1 MVQKPAS
8 VIESVR
14 ERWPVLPPLELRGVG
29 TSLVESLPSYVSRML
44 TTTGVGAAHLAD
56 SLGLDLP
63 VKLRRLGAFLTTKDS
78 LLMEGAVDQLERL
91 TGARNLRLGT
101 FWALSAI
108 LAAVNQSTQKKA
120 PRRWCSICYR
130 EWGIDSYEPL
140 AWTVDL
146 LRTCPKHG
154 CLLSSTCP
162 SCGRPQRSC
171 LSERHRRLCHTC
183 RADLGAA
190 VTWGGLHPFLQW
202 VEDQVLDLIEFCAT
216 PRVGPVPYDVFK
228 EFVQGLHRTIGGR
241 RGGSL
246 GQQVKQCATGAR
258 LRGKRVSMRSLINLC
273 AVQGVRIGEFL
284 AAPRETSG
292 PMLFDAWGGL
302 SYMPLPTPRQAQKIY
317 AASRCL
323 KDFLRVRPT
332 YLPPISLLLGRMHV
346 QLLAIRDVAE
356 EAYDFYEDAYSVQGD
371 EPTQRKFRSAYL
383 NAMSAISAEKL
394 CTPNNFDRI
403 VGNVVDRTGVVLA
416 VAKHAVRSAI
426 VVREVWADA
435 LIERYEREMPVEAAV
450 EWFVQN
456 RRCSWSGTK

>member
-1 MVQKPAS
+1 MEQKPAS

-14 ERWPVLPPLELRGVG
+14 EKWTVLPPLELRGVG

-44 TTTGVGAAHLAD
+44 ATTGVGAAHLAD

-63 VKLRRLGAFLTTKDS
+63 VRLRRLGAFLTTKDS

-108 LAAVNQSTQKKA
+108 LTAVNQSTQKKA
-120 PRRWCSICYR
+120 PRRWCPICYS

-146 LRTCPKHG
+146 LKACPKHG
-154 CLLSSTCP
+154 CLLSSACP

-183 RADLGAA
+183 KADLSASAA
-190 VTWGGLHPFLQW
+190 WTKPHPFLQW
-202 VEDQVLDLIEFCAT
+202 VENQVLELIEFCAT
-216 PRVGPVPYDVFK
+216 PRDQPVSYNVFR

-241 RGGSL
+241 RGGPL
-246 GQQVKQCATGAR
+246 GQHVKQCAIDTR
-258 LRGKRVSMRSLINLC
+258 LRGKRVSTRSLINLC
-273 AVQGVRIGEFL
+273 AVQGVSVGEFL

-292 PMLFDAWGGL
+292 PMLFDAWSGL

-323 KDFLRVRPT
+323 EDFLQVRPA
-332 YLPPISLLLGRMHV
+332 YLPPISLLLGRLHV

-356 EAYDFYEDAYSVQGD
+356 GAYDFYEDAYSVQGD
-371 EPTQRKFRSAYL
+371 RPTQRKFRSAYL
-383 NAMSAISAEKL
+383 NAMSVMSAKEL
-394 CTPNNFDRI
+394 RAPGDLDRI
-403 VGNVVDRTGVVLA
+403 AENVADRAGVTLA
-416 VAKHAVRSAI
+416 IAKHAVHSAA
-426 VVREVWADA
+426 VVREVWAEEVV
-435 LIERYEREMPVEAAV
+435 ERYEREMPIEAAV
-450 EWFVQN
+450 VWFVQN
-456 RRCSWSGTK
+456 RKCSWIGTK